1 MQLIISENKKLQ
13 KGYIQD
19 VAKHD
24 ASYESNA
31 EDKNAKE
38 RLILSITWN
47 DLGSTVN
54 IMLNSG
60 VFSSNKATMT
70 AADS

>member
-1 MQLIISENKKLQ
+1 MLINMVLRMKVTQREKSAIKKDLFYQ
-13 KGYIQD
+13 R
-19 VAKHD
+19 
-24 ASYESNA
+24 N
-31 EDKNAKE
+31 
-38 RLILSITWN
+38 LLPLTWN

-70 AADS
+70 AADSLRKET

>member
-1 MQLIISENKKLQ
+1 MDLALLYLRDA
-13 KGYIQD
+13 G
-19 VAKHD
+19 KHD
-24 ASYESNA
+24 ASYQSNA
-31 EDKNAKE
+31 D
-38 RLILSITWN
+38 ILLITWN

-60 VFSSNKATMT
+60 VFSSNKATIT

>member
-1 MQLIISENKKLQ
+1 MDLALLYLWDA
-13 KGYIQD
+13 G
-19 VAKHD
+19 KHD
-24 ASYESNA
+24 ASYQSNA
-31 EDKNAKE
+31 D
-38 RLILSITWN
+38 ILLITWN

-60 VFSSNKATMT
+60 VFSSNKATIT